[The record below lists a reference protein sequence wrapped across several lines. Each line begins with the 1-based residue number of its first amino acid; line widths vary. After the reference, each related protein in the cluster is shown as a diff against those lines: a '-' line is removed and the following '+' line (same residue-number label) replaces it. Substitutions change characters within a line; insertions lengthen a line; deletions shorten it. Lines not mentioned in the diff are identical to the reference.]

1 MVGSAVPSI
10 TNFSGLVAAICVVQF
25 SYTFP
30 PVLMLGFKIQKNAVL
45 PEEAFNPLTGE
56 VARVDMGLK
65 RWMRGMGK
73 SWPLNLWNF
82 VFALGAAATAVL
94 GIYASVVEL
103 INVFKYRPT
112 VTSFGC
118 TNPVGA

>member
-1 MVGSAVPSI
+1 
-10 TNFSGLVAAICVVQF
+10 
-25 SYTFP
+25 
-30 PVLMLGFKIQKNAVL
+30 MLGFKIQKNAAL

-56 VARVDMGLK
+56 VARIDRGLK

-73 SWPLNLWNF
+73 SWPLNIWNI

-103 INVFKYRPT
+103 IDVFKYSSA
-112 VTSFGC
+112 VTSFSC
-118 TNPVGA
+118 ANPVGA